1 MLQGTGRSP
10 VSTACT
16 PLIAGL
22 LEPQAYPHPVA
33 QVVLIETHISWVLLA
48 GEFAYKVK
56 KPVDFGF
63 VDFSTLQR
71 RHGFCEEELRLNR
84 RLAPRLY
91 LDVVA
96 ITGSP
101 AAPRIG
107 GEGPV
112 LEWAVKMQRFRPE
125 DELGSLAARGAL
137 QAEHIEA
144 LARLVADF
152 HAGAQAHPPDPAWG
166 SAQGVLEHWLGN
178 FDLIAGSGLAGA
190 ERPRLQALEAWT
202 RQQHAR
208 LAPLIDR
215 RRAEGFV
222 RECHGDLHLGNVVLL
237 GGQPL
242 PFDALEFDPALRWT
256 DVIAEIAFTSMDL
269 ERFGR
274 PDLAG
279 RFLDAWLERS
289 GDFAGLALLPA
300 MLTYRAM
307 VRAKVSVLRAAQTPD
322 PAQREAALE
331 QMRACLALAEHFA
344 APRARALAIATG
356 VSGSGKSR
364 LALALAEHGGWMRI
378 RSDVERKR
386 LAGRPASQPAA
397 SAPGQGLYTTARSD
411 EVYRRLATLA
421 REVLR
426 AGYPV
431 LVDATFLEH
440 ARRAALRTVATDGAA
455 GFAILAVDA
464 PEAVLRERVLAR
476 AAAGADPSDATIEVL
491 EQQLAIREPLSDD
504 ERDCAVEVDTSV
516 PTDPQRL
523 SQMLLDRAL
532 SGSPRV

>member
-1 MLQGTGRSP
+1 M
-10 VSTACT
+10 STVRV

-48 GEFAYKVK
+48 GDFAYKVK

-71 RHGFCEEELRLNR
+71 RHDFCQEELRLNR
-84 RLAPRLY
+84 RLAPQMY

-107 GEGPV
+107 GDGPV
-112 LEWAVKMQRFRPE
+112 LEWAVKMQRFRAE
-125 DELGSLAARGAL
+125 DELGALAARGAL
-137 QAEHIEA
+137 QAGHIEA

-152 HAGAQAHPPDPAWG
+152 HAQARAHPPDPGWG
-166 SAQGVLEHWLGN
+166 SADTVLEHWLGN
-178 FDLIAGSGLAGA
+178 FEQIADSGLAEA
-190 ERPRLQALEAWT
+190 QRPRLQALEAWT

-208 LAPLIDR
+208 LAPLIER

-222 RECHGDLHLGNVVLL
+222 RECHGDLHLGNVVLMD
-237 GGQPL
+237 GQPL

-256 DVIAEIAFTSMDL
+256 DVIAEIAFTAMDL

-300 MLTYRAM
+300 MLAYRAM
-307 VRAKVSVLRAAQTPD
+307 VRAKVSVLSAVQAPD
-322 PAQREAALE
+322 PAQREAALA
-331 QMRACLALAEHFA
+331 QMRACLALAERFA

-364 LALALAEHGGWMRI
+364 LALELVEHGGWVRI

-386 LAGRPASQPAA
+386 LAGRPALQSAA
-397 SAPGQGLYTTARSD
+397 SAPGQGLYTAARSD
-411 EVYRRLATLA
+411 QVYRRLATLA
-421 REVLR
+421 REVLH

-431 LVDATFLEH
+431 LVDATFLER
-440 ARRAALRTVATDGAA
+440 ARRDALRAVAVDCAA

-464 PEAVLRERVLAR
+464 PEPVLRQRVLAR

-491 EQQLAIREPLSDD
+491 ERQLATREPLGKE
-504 ERDCAVEVDTSV
+504 ERDCAVEVDTSA
-516 PTDPQRL
+516 PIDP
-523 SQMLLDRAL
+523 SQLAQTLLDRAL
-532 SGSPRV
+532 AGSPRT